1 MTDLKKDLKE
11 RTVSEY
17 LMMLRDQNLES
28 DPRQLLV
35 KDDPLFQIGGPLPYD
50 IYASASP
57 NPEEAARLDALPQ
70 ESGLPYAAL
79 IARGDFNRQSPKD
92 KSLGAELYK
101 PHLRGTGD
109 VGGALHGE
117 VDAGGAVRFGATG
130 RGDVFG
136 GAGTV
141 SAQRSIPRR
150 PENAPPVTVDR
161 FRATW
166 ERPVGKGQLNL
177 GAGVTLP
184 TVEGERL
191 SPFTRFDAGYK
202 VPFGKGTFYARG
214 HLDRSSEGKI
224 GGSGMLR
231 LTLPLGGSR

>member
-57 NPEEAARLDALPQ
+57 NPEEAARVDALPQ
-70 ESGLPYAAL
+70 KAGLPHAAL
-79 IARGDFNRQSPKD
+79 IARGDLNRQSLDD

-109 VGGALHGE
+109 VGGALHASLGPGG
-117 VDAGGAVRFGATG
+117 VDYGVTG

-202 VPFGKGTFYARG
+202 VPFGKGTFGARG
-214 HLDRSSEGKI
+214 HLARSPRGKI

-231 LTLPLGGSR
+231 LTLPFGGSR

>member
-1 MTDLKKDLKE
+1 MPNLKE
-11 RTVSEY
+11 LTVSEH

-57 NPEEAARLDALPQ
+57 NPEEVARLDALPQ

-117 VDAGGAVRFGATG
+117 VDAKGAVRFGATG

-150 PENAPPVTVDR
+150 PENAPPVTVDSY
-161 FRATW
+161 RATW
-166 ERPVGKGQLNL
+166 EGPVGKGQLGFGTGL
-177 GAGVTLP
+177 TLP
-184 TVEGERL
+184 TVEGEMLRP
-191 SPFTRFDAGYK
+191 STSFDAGYK
-202 VPFGKGTFYARG
+202 VPFGGGTFGARG
-214 HLDRSSEGKI
+214 RLDRSPGGKI
-224 GGSGMLR
+224 GGSGMVR
-231 LTLPLGGSR
+231 YTLPFGGSR